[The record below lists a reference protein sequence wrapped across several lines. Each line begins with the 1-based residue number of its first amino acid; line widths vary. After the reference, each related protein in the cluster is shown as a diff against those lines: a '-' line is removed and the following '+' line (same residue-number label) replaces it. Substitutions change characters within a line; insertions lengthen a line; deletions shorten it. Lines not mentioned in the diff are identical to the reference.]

1 VNAPLLQPTDLQ
13 LDALREVA
21 NIGCGQAANALSRLL
36 GGQRVCLSLP
46 RAVVVPLRELPS
58 LVGGAEAP
66 VVAAVLEMGGGLS
79 GHLLMVASA
88 EDARRLVAMLLGGA
102 AEGAP
107 AQLGESALAEVA
119 NILASACL
127 NAISRLVGLTLVPSP
142 PVLDSDVAQAV
153 VRRALL
159 ADVKGEGRAVVLE
172 ARFQTPGQPG
182 GAEGQLLLVPGPHA
196 LSVLLARLGV

>member
-1 VNAPLLQPTDLQ
+1 VNAPLLQPTALQ
-13 LDALREVA
+13 LDALCEVA

-36 GGQRVCLSLP
+36 GGQRVVLSVP

-79 GHLLMVASA
+79 GHMLLVASA
-88 EDARRLVAMLLGGA
+88 GNAQRLVAMLLG
-102 AEGAP
+102 EP
-107 AQLGESALAEVA
+107 AQAPLASVAESALAEAA

-142 PVLDSDVAQAV
+142 PVVDSDVAQAV

-182 GAEGQLLLVPGPHA
+182 GAEGQLLLIPEPDA